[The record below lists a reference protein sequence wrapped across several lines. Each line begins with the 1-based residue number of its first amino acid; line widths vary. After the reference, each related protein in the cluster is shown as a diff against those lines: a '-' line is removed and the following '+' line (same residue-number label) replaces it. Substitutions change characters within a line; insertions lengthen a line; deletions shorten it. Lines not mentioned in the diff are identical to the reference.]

1 MWDGREVGRSDNL
14 ERVPPRLR
22 PLILPLLLLSLA
34 AAAADGPVPVAPDR
48 TEQSFCLGEYA
59 DDLTALSAAARRAEQ
74 QQLAYT
80 FCVRTTAVY
89 ECPSYGSAGSL
100 RRRRRSASAHGTAF
114 AYRRDDKGTLL
125 LTNQHV
131 AEWPAVTDEDHPV
144 DGIPAGCKRVSDS
157 LRIVDNEADNYAP
170 DDLPLTRVVSDTALD
185 AAVLRTSKSLPVL
198 PWKVGRSSDLR
209 VRNVVDVRGFPLGV
223 FSATNVGK
231 VVSEHDHD
239 SFKEWNHDDF
249 VIDALLSQGN
259 SGSPV
264 LAVSCRSGEFELVG
278 LFHAGYTRGSALN
291 VVVGIDQLTGLMSTL
306 KAGAPRPDATLDA
319 DRRGQLLTE
328 VRTAMDPYF
337 PFGSLVAEVR
347 AREDGALVYAL
358 LSPEF
363 PARAAPVLVMEDLPS
378 ASAGGFGAPGRVW
391 FGNRRGLK
399 GYAPDALDGDVQAQ
413 LPRLLDAF
421 RKQSTGTFALR
432 ATDGRAAPTRE
443 EFQATTALQRE
454 LDRSSLKLQDLAQ
467 GTLELAGRLG
477 PSSNESPQTLAEV
490 LKPVP
495 PSVTTATPA
504 ATGSAAAAPARLG
517 APTGR

>member
-1 MWDGREVGRSDNL
+1 MP
-14 ERVPPRLR
+14 RVPTRHR
-22 PLILPLLLLSLA
+22 SFTLPFVLLSLA
-34 AAAADGPVPVAPDR
+34 AAAAEGPVPVAPER
-48 TEQSFCLGEYA
+48 TEPSFCLGEYA

-74 QQLAYT
+74 QQQAYT
-80 FCVRTTAVY
+80 FCVRTSAVY
-89 ECPSYGSAGSL
+89 ECPSYGSDGSL
-100 RRRRRSASAHGTAF
+100 RKKRRTASAHGTAF
-114 AYRRDDKGTLL
+114 AYRHDDKGTLL

-185 AAVLRTSKSLPVL
+185 AAVLRTSKSLPTL
-198 PWKVGRSSDLR
+198 PWKVGRSSELR

-239 SFKEWNHDDF
+239 SFKDWNHDDF

-264 LAVSCRSGEFELVG
+264 LAVSCRTGEFELVG

-291 VVVGIDQLTGLMSTL
+291 VVVGIDQLTGLMTTL
-306 KAGAPRPDATLDA
+306 KAGAPRPVATLDA
-319 DRRGQLLTE
+319 DRRGQLLTA
-328 VRTAMDPYF
+328 VRTAVDPYF

-347 AREDGALVYAL
+347 ARDDGALVYAVL
-358 LSPEF
+358 PPDF
-363 PARAAPVLVMEDLPS
+363 PARATPVLVMEDLPS
-378 ASAGGFGAPGRVW
+378 SSTGGFGAPGRVW
-391 FGNRRGLK
+391 FGNRHGLK
-399 GYAPDALDGDVQAQ
+399 GYAPDALSGDVQAQ

-421 RKQSTGTFALR
+421 RKQSTGAFALR
-432 ATDGRAAPTRE
+432 ATDGHGAPSRE
-443 EFQATTALQRE
+443 EYEAAAGLQRE

-467 GTLELAGRLG
+467 AALELSGQLG
-477 PSSNESPQTLAEV
+477 PATADSPETFADV
-490 LKPVP
+490 LKPPVP
-495 PSVTTATPA
+495 PSVTTAAPA
-504 ATGSAAAAPARLG
+504 TTGSAAATPAHLTVPATR
-517 APTGR
+517 

>member
-1 MWDGREVGRSDNL
+1 MPL
-14 ERVPPRLR
+14 VPTHLR
-22 PLILPLLLLSLA
+22 PLTLPLVLLSLA

-48 TEQSFCLGEYA
+48 TEPSFCLGEYA

-74 QQLAYT
+74 QQQAYT

-89 ECPSYGSAGSL
+89 ECPSYGPDGSL
-100 RRRRRSASAHGTAF
+100 RRKRRTASAHGTAF

-131 AEWPAVTDEDHPV
+131 AEWPAATDEDHPV
-144 DGIPAGCKRVSDS
+144 DGIPAGCKRVSDA

-170 DDLPLTRVVSDTALD
+170 DDLPLTRVVSDPSLD
-185 AAVLRTSKSLPVL
+185 AAVLHASKPLPVL
-198 PWKVGRSSDLR
+198 PWKVGRSSELR

-239 SFKEWNHDDF
+239 SFKDWNHDDF
-249 VIDALLSQGN
+249 VIDALLSLGN

-264 LAVSCRSGEFELVG
+264 LAVSCRTGEFELVG

-319 DRRGQLLTE
+319 DRRGQLLTA
-328 VRTAMDPYF
+328 VRTAVDPYF

-347 AREDGALVYAL
+347 SREDGALVYAL

-363 PARAAPVLVMEDLPS
+363 PARAVPVLVMEDLPS

-399 GYAPDALDGDVQAQ
+399 VYPPEALDGDVQAQ

-432 ATDGRAAPTRE
+432 AADGRAAPSRE

-467 GTLELAGRLG
+467 ATLELAGRLG
-477 PSSNESPQTLAEV
+477 PSTADSPQTLAEV
-490 LKPVP
+490 LKPPVP
-495 PSVTTATPA
+495 PSVTTATPT
-504 ATGSAAAAPARLG
+504 ATGNAAAAPARLG
-517 APTGR
+517 APTGRPLP

>member
-1 MWDGREVGRSDNL
+1 LV
-14 ERVPPRLR
+14 V
-22 PLILPLLLLSLA
+22 LSLA
-34 AAAADGPVPVAPDR
+34 AAAADGPVPVAADR
-48 TEQSFCLGEYA
+48 TEPSFCLGEYA

-74 QQLAYT
+74 QQQTYT

-89 ECPSYGSAGSL
+89 ECPSYGPDGSL
-100 RRRRRSASAHGTAF
+100 RRKRRTALAHGTAF

-131 AEWPAVTDEDHPV
+131 AEWPAVTDEDHTV
-144 DGIPAGCKRVSDS
+144 DGVPAGCKRVSDA

-170 DDLPLTRVVSDTALD
+170 DDLPLTRVVSDPALD
-185 AAVLRTSKSLPVL
+185 AAVLRASKPLPVL
-198 PWKVGRSSDLR
+198 PWKVGRNSELR

-239 SFKEWNHDDF
+239 GFKDWNHDDF

-264 LAVSCRSGEFELVG
+264 LAVSCRTGEFELVG

-306 KAGAPRPDATLDA
+306 KPGAPRPEATLDA
-319 DRRGQLLTE
+319 DRRSQLLTA
-328 VRTAMDPYF
+328 VRTVVDPYF

-347 AREDGALVYAL
+347 ARDDGGLVYAL

-363 PARAAPVLVMEDLPS
+363 PARATPVLVMEDLPS

-399 GYAPDALDGDVQAQ
+399 EYESGAALDGDVQAQ

-421 RKQSTGTFALR
+421 RKQSSGTFALR
-432 ATDGRAAPTRE
+432 AADGRGAPTRE
-443 EFQATTALQRE
+443 EFEASAALQRA

-467 GTLELAGRLG
+467 ASLELAARLG
-477 PSSNESPQTLAEV
+477 PSTGDSAQTLADV
-490 LKPVP
+490 LRP
-495 PSVTTATPA
+495 PAPASVTTAAPA
-504 ATGSAAAAPARLG
+504 ATGSAAATPLRLSAP
-517 APTGR
+517 PGR